1 MIYHIINISLS
12 ILIYFS
18 VGYFE
23 FGLLYKNYFFLFY
36 VSIYTLFSIYFTPIN
51 YNFLERTK
59 LATLQFIFTIFSLS
73 LVIALGNYQ
82 TISRVFLL
90 QVTLFSVLARWV
102 FGYFYQNSLT
112 DKKDTKEIDNKI
124 QYRRIYFSFT
134 ILFGSFI
141 GALFLKTGSITY
153 YPWLEQIS
161 LLLISLWWLAG
172 YSSRKFYAMKN
183 QNIYYKIGPIIKS
196 HLFLLLFSS
205 FIYYFL
211 QLDYFSRQLLFGTI
225 TIFAFNETIIFLIV
239 FIKKNSV
246 LSSTIP
252 IANQLMQSDNNE
264 HSDNRIPNYK
274 GINRCIHQVSQLTDE
289 ALIKFINSKYNCDN
303 PRCPDN
309 CIIYLNTKKLENFQQ
324 LKDKSQQVI
333 INLELVNNMLAINQL
348 FITMRNK
355 INSSG
360 IFVGSFSPLEED
372 YKRLRDKMP
381 KFLYTIIS
389 PFHFLVYRI
398 FPKIPIIGTL
408 YDFITR
414 GKGRILSKAEVYG
427 RLSYCGYHLEDS
439 ILIKHKIYFIARPI
453 KSISQEV
460 NPSYGPLVKLK
471 RMGLDGEII
480 YVYKLRTMH
489 PYSEFIQK
497 EIFEDH
503 KLDDSGKIKNDF
515 RITGWGKIL
524 RKLWIDELPQLYNWI
539 VGDLSIVGVRALSLH
554 YFSLYPKD
562 LQILRTKLK
571 PGLVPPYYADMPKNF
586 NAIIDSERRYLK
598 MKINNGFTTDIFY
611 FLKAVNN
618 IVRKGARSQ

>member
-1 MIYHIINISLS
+1 
-12 ILIYFS
+12 
-18 VGYFE
+18 
-23 FGLLYKNYFFLFY
+23 
-36 VSIYTLFSIYFTPIN
+36 
-51 YNFLERTK
+51 
-59 LATLQFIFTIFSLS
+59 
-73 LVIALGNYQ
+73 
-82 TISRVFLL
+82 
-90 QVTLFSVLARWV
+90 
-102 FGYFYQNSLT
+102 
-112 DKKDTKEIDNKI
+112 
-124 QYRRIYFSFT
+124 
-134 ILFGSFI
+134 
-141 GALFLKTGSITY
+141 
-153 YPWLEQIS
+153 
-161 LLLISLWWLAG
+161 
-172 YSSRKFYAMKN
+172 
-183 QNIYYKIGPIIKS
+183 
-196 HLFLLLFSS
+196 
-205 FIYYFL
+205 
-211 QLDYFSRQLLFGTI
+211 
-225 TIFAFNETIIFLIV
+225 
-239 FIKKNSV
+239 
-246 LSSTIP
+246 
-252 IANQLMQSDNNE
+252 MQ
-264 HSDNRIPNYK
+264 
-274 GINRCIHQVSQLTDE
+274 
-289 ALIKFINSKYNCDN
+289 
-303 PRCPDN
+303 
-309 CIIYLNTKKLENFQQ
+309 KLENFQQ